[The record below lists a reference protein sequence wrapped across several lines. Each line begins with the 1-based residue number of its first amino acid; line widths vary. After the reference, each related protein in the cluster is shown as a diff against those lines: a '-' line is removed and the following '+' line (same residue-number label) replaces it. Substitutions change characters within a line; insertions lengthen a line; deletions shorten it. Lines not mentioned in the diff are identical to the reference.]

1 MLKKGVI
8 NYVKIP
14 ETLYGTEYF
23 MMRLDIEWFSSV
35 LNGNQ
40 NELKWIRINVDMAVI
55 HSEKWIN
62 ILSLLDLKGWTL
74 MVLPSCMP
82 RFVF

>member
-1 MLKKGVI
+1 MLKNGVI
-8 NYVKIP
+8 NNVKIP
-14 ETLYGTEYF
+14 ETFYGTEYF
-23 MMRLDIEWFSSV
+23 MMRLDIECFSSV

-40 NELKWIRINVDMAVI
+40 IELKWIRINVDMAVI

-62 ILSLLDLKGWTL
+62 ILSLLDLKGLTL